1 MGRIAPR
8 TSWQVALQT
17 LVAAAVALA
26 ASAGRAAEPPPRVHF
41 DSQLGEVV
49 IQVAGQDVATYVY
62 ADPKIR
68 RPYLAHVR
76 APGGVQVTRT
86 HPPVQGT
93 DPTDHA
99 TMHPGIWMA
108 FGDLSGHDFWRNKGR
123 IASHRVSVQASGPGR
138 GVLHALRAYHAP
150 GSLRKALGTEDWT
163 LTFLVRPAGYLLIWT
178 STFRAAREPMVFGD
192 QEEMGL
198 GVRVATPLTE
208 ENGGRILDA
217 RGRTGARQ
225 VWGHAAKWC
234 DYSGTLDGTPAGVTL
249 MCAPDNFRPSW
260 FHARDYGLLVA
271 NPFGR
276 KAMRKGRPS
285 KVVVTPGKPLTLRYG
300 ILLHA
305 GKEPDLD
312 AAYRDFLEQLK
323 QAGD

>member
-1 MGRIAPR
+1 MGRIAQRTPR
-8 TSWQVALQT
+8 QPILGSI
-17 LVAAAVALA
+17 AAAGAILLA
-26 ASAGRAAEPPPRVHF
+26 TIARSAEQSPRVDF
-41 DSQLGEVV
+41 DPQLGEVA
-49 IQVAGQDVATYVY
+49 IRVAGRAVATYVY

-76 APGGVQVTRT
+76 APGGIQVTRT
-86 HPPVQGT
+86 HPPVKGK

-108 FGDLSGHDFWRNKGR
+108 FGDINGHDFWRNKGR
-123 IASHRVSVQASGPGR
+123 IATHRVTVQATGPGR

-150 GSLRKALGTEDWT
+150 GSPRKALGTEEWT
-163 LTFLVRPAGYLLIWT
+163 LTFLVRPAGYLLLWT
-178 STFRAAREPMVFGD
+178 STFRAAHEPLAFGD

-208 ENGGRILDA
+208 KHGGRILDA
-217 RGRTGARQ
+217 EGRQGARK
-225 VWGHAAKWC
+225 VWGNAARWC
-234 DYSGTLDGTPAGVTL
+234 DYSGTIDGTPAGVTL
-249 MCAPDNFRPSW
+249 MCGPENFRPSW

-276 KAMRKGRPS
+276 KAMRKGPPS
-285 KVVVTPGKPLTLRYG
+285 QVAVKPGEPLTLRYG

-305 GKEPDLD
+305 GETDLEKAYAD
-312 AAYRDFLEQLK
+312 FVQHVAASSP
-323 QAGD
+323 